1 MGRACTHTYA
11 RAATSLAFGLAVA
24 GAIAGCSGGE
34 QGETSDSGGSDGS
47 SATSAATSTGAD
59 ATTGDGSGAT
69 DMSTGSG
76 GATGTTAGPTTAGSS
91 TEDPF
96 KFDVGDDSD
105 LAGDTDDPPAPSC
118 KVVDDMDAIGSCDA
132 EAPPDSFEPDVQWA
146 WPGAEG
152 ETQVVGTPVVAN
164 LTDDNQ
170 DGEVDLC
177 DIPDVVVVAYPGPG
191 FLSWVGHL
199 HVIDGET
206 GATNFSIMDEHV
218 SALVNPALGDIDG
231 DGIPEIITAQQD
243 TPMGTTTGHLI
254 AFEHD
259 GTLKWKGDVDFAIG
273 QNAVALADLDND
285 GDVEIMLGGHVAD
298 HQGVT
303 LWSTTQGV
311 NAITTAF
318 AVDLDGDE
326 DLEIVNGSYAFHHD
340 GAPYYGPAGQPGHPQ
355 VADLDGDG
363 EPEIL
368 VVAQGGMTLIQHD
381 GTVSQQGLV
390 ANLAYWRPAAI
401 HDMDGDELPEIAV
414 GASNSYSVL
423 EDDFSPKW
431 TTSVLDSSGFA
442 AGTAFDFLGDGSAEA
457 MYADETTL
465 FIYGEN
471 AQVLLMSPRES
482 WTQAEN
488 PVVVDVD
495 NDGSAE
501 IIVASN
507 IGYSNGVTAPVQA
520 IRDVEDRWIQA
531 RRIWNQHAYHV
542 TNVREDGT
550 IPQFQPKSWQQLN
563 TFRTQ
568 AQIAS
573 GGGVCMPDP
582 PE

>member
-1 MGRACTHTYA
+1 MARACSENLGISA
-11 RAATSLAFGLAVA
+11 RGGLVGLALALAACSGDDASTTNSGTGESDAATVTASGSTAAATSSPGV
-24 GAIAGCSGGE
+24 
-34 QGETSDSGGSDGS
+34 TDSS
-47 SATSAATSTGAD
+47 S
-59 ATTGDGSGAT
+59 
-69 DMSTGSG
+69 GSG
-76 GATGTTAGPTTAGSS
+76 GATGTGTMGVDSSTNGGSS
-91 TEDPF
+91 STNDTF
-96 KFDVGDDSD
+96 KFDVGDDGDMS
-105 LAGDTDDPPAPSC
+105 GDTEDPPGPSC
-118 KVVDDMDAIGSCDA
+118 KVVDDMDAVGSCED
-132 EAPPDSFEPDVQWA
+132 EAPPNSFEPDVQWA

-164 LTDDNQ
+164 LSDDNA
-170 DGEVDLC
+170 DGEIDLC
-177 DIPDVVVVAYPGPG
+177 DIPDVVVVAYPGPNY
-191 FLSWVGHL
+191 LSWVGHL

-206 GATNFSIMDEHV
+206 GTTKLSIMDEHV
-218 SALVNPALGDIDG
+218 SALVNPALGDIDN
-231 DGIPEIITAQQD
+231 DGIPEIISAQQD
-243 TPMGTTTGHLI
+243 TPMGTGTGHLI

-259 GTLKWKGDVDFAIG
+259 GTLKWKGDTDFTIG

-285 GDVEIMLGGHVAD
+285 GDVEIMLGGYVAD
-298 HQGVT
+298 HEGTT
-303 LWSTTQGV
+303 LWSTSQGV

-326 DLEIVNGSYAFHHD
+326 DLEVINGSHAFHHD
-340 GAPYYGPAGQPGHPQ
+340 GTPYYSGVGGIGHPQ

-368 VVAQGGMTLIQHD
+368 VVTQSGMTLIEHD
-381 GTVSQQGLV
+381 GALAQ
-390 ANLAYWRPAAI
+390 ANIQASLANWRPAAI

-414 GASNSYSVL
+414 GASNNYSVL
-423 EDDFSPKW
+423 EDDFTPKW
-431 TTSVLDSSGFA
+431 TTTVLDSSGYA

-471 AQVLLMSPRES
+471 AQVLLMSSRES

-507 IGYSNGVTAPVQA
+507 IGYNNGMTAPVQA

-550 IPQFQPKSWQQLN
+550 IPQFQPKSWQSLN

-573 GGGVCMPDP
+573 GGGVCVPEP
-582 PE
+582 PG

>member
-1 MGRACTHTYA
+1 MARACSDNLGSTVRGGLAALALAACSGDDASTTQSDTVGSDA
-11 RAATSLAFGLAVA
+11 MTVTASTAAAT
-24 GAIAGCSGGE
+24 
-34 QGETSDSGGSDGS
+34 TNP
-47 SATSAATSTGAD
+47 
-59 ATTGDGSGAT
+59 GAT
-69 DMSTGSG
+69 DSSAGSG
-76 GATGTTAGPTTAGSS
+76 GATGSTTAGVGSS
-91 TEDPF
+91 TSGGGSSSTSDTL
-96 KFDVGDDSD
+96 KFDVGDD
-105 LAGDTDDPPAPSC
+105 GDISNDTEDPPGPSC
-118 KVVDDMDAIGSCDA
+118 KVVDDMDAVGSCED
-132 EAPPDSFEPDVQWA
+132 EAPPNSFEPDVQWA

-164 LTDDNQ
+164 LSDDND
-170 DGEVDLC
+170 DGEIDLC

-191 FLSWVGHL
+191 YLSWVGHL

-206 GATNFSIMDEHV
+206 GTTKLSIMDEHV

-231 DGIPEIITAQQD
+231 DGVPEIISAQQD
-243 TPMGTTTGHLI
+243 TPMGTGNGHLI

-259 GTLKWKGDVDFAIG
+259 GALKWKGDVDFTIG

-298 HQGVT
+298 HEGKT

-318 AVDLDGDE
+318 AVDLDGDD
-326 DLEIVNGSYAFHHD
+326 DLEVINGSHAFHHD
-340 GAPYYGPAGQPGHPQ
+340 GTPYYSGVGAIGHPQ

-368 VVAQGGMTLIQHD
+368 VVTQSGMTLIEHD
-381 GTVSQQGLV
+381 GSLV
-390 ANLAYWRPAAI
+390 QANIQASLANWRPAAI

-414 GASNSYSVL
+414 GASNNYSVL
-423 EDDFSPKW
+423 EDDFTPKW
-431 TTSVLDSSGFA
+431 TTTVLDSSGFA

-471 AQVLLMSPRES
+471 AQVLLMSSRES

-507 IGYSNGVTAPVQA
+507 IGYNNGMTAPVQA

-542 TNVREDGT
+542 TKVSR
-550 IPQFQPKSWQQLN
+550 
-563 TFRTQ
+563 R
-568 AQIAS
+568 
-573 GGGVCMPDP
+573 VV
-582 PE
+582 